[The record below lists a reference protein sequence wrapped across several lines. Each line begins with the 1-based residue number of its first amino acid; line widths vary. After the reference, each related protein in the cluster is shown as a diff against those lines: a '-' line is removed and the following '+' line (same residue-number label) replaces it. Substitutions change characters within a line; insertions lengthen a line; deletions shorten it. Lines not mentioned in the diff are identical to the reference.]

1 MTEKQHAYK
10 PYRPRHREILFP
22 RTSAHFLERYYL
34 NGVYQGLVNDMDVL
48 LPQSGKW
55 MDDYVVDRYR
65 ERSALG
71 EIIINPMTSA
81 IADWSSAS
89 ADGTWSLITPTQTS
103 EFVVSGL
110 VDGLHRKELFPTT
123 PQLEQWKFDAA
134 KDEAITR
141 CYGKLNSSGGDLLV
155 DLVGIRQTVTMLVAA
170 GKRLLSLASN
180 IRNFLRLLTAPTPA
194 DWRTLL
200 DAFTVGQNVPLP
212 RLAGLWCELRFGWG
226 PLLRS
231 IDAIAEVLKGMDS
244 ENQVKR
250 STYRASETIVF
261 SQTAENFIYLTPLPG
276 TSWTR
281 VFTVEVDRTVNFRA
295 GVIADVRHSTLT
307 ELGLSWSAF
316 PTAVWDVV
324 PFSFIVDRFLNI
336 ADFIRSHMP
345 KPGVSI
351 QASPWVVTRDVSTIV
366 WKSEYIAARS
376 TSPSGIAIQPGVHSA
391 LRFTSHIT
399 DREKISGPPLLPI
412 VRYDWASINSLL
424 NAIDGIALAIQQ
436 MRRPR

>member
-1 MTEKQHAYK
+1 MTKKQHAYE
-10 PYRPRHREILFP
+10 PDRPRHREVLFP
-22 RTSAHFLERYYL
+22 RTSVRYLERHYK
-34 NGVYQGLVNDMDVL
+34 NGVYQGLVQDVTAL

-55 MDDYVVDRYR
+55 MDDVVVDHYR

-71 EIIINPMTSA
+71 EIIINPMKLV
-81 IADWSSAS
+81 IADWSSVS
-89 ADGTWSLITPTQTS
+89 ADGTFKLTVPGTTAEYI
-103 EFVVSGL
+103 VSGL
-110 VDGLHRKELFPTT
+110 VAGLHMKELFPTT

-134 KDEAITR
+134 KDEAISR
-141 CYGKLNSSGGDLLV
+141 CYRKINSSGGDLLV
-155 DLVGIRQTVTMLVAA
+155 DLAGIKQTVTMLVSA

-200 DAFTVGQNVPLP
+200 DAFTVGQSVPLP

-231 IDAIAEVLKGMDS
+231 IDAIAEVLNGMDS

-250 STYRASETIVF
+250 LTYRASETIVF
-261 SQTAENFIYLTPLPG
+261 SQTAENFQYLSPIPG

-295 GVIADVRHSTLT
+295 GLIADVRHSTLT

-351 QASPWVVTRDVSTIV
+351 QANPWVVTRDVSTTV
-366 WKSEYIAARS
+366 WKSEYIAAHS
-376 TSPSGIAIQPGVHSA
+376 TSPSGTAIQPGVHSA
-391 LRFTSHIT
+391 LRFTSSVT
-399 DREKISGPPLLPI
+399 DRERISGPPLMPV
-412 VRYDWASINSLL
+412 VRHDWASINSLL